1 MWVGLALA
9 RDSLGSVGF
18 LLDRLWS
25 NKPNVIFKKKK
36 GKKKHD
42 YLVKI

>member
-18 LLDRLWS
+18 LLDGLWS

-36 GKKKHD
+36 QKKK
-42 YLVKI
+42 KNMII